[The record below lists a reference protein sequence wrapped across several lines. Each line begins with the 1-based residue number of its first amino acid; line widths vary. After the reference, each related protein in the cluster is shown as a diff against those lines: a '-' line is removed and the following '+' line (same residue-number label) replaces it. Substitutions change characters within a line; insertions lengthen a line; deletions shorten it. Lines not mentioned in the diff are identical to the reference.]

1 MSTSAKRAWAGP
13 PKPKSPFG
21 PGWRYVTVVMRGGTQ
36 SQLWR
41 NRFTQELRWH
51 KL

>member
-1 MSTSAKRAWAGP
+1 M
-13 PKPKSPFG
+13 KPTSPFG
-21 PGWRYVTVVMRGGTQ
+21 PGWVYVTVVMRSIDGVCTQ

-41 NRFTQELRWH
+41 NRKTGEQRWH